1 MLSTLCL
8 PELWHYSLFSVL
20 QEVYFYFHIY
30 FVISMGFVVEDVNT
44 VACHLELEEQS
55 KIQVDFEIGKNE

>member
-8 PELWHYSLFSVL
+8 PELWQRSLFSVL
-20 QEVYFYFHIY
+20 QEVYSYFHIY

-44 VACHLELEEQS
+44 VACHFELEEQS
-55 KIQVDFEIGKNE
+55 KIQVDFEIR